1 MKNFTFA
8 LLYGKRVRLFQY
20 FLKQKKGGL
29 KKETG
34 GARLKK
40 PATPPGIVQ
49 RI

>member
-1 MKNFTFA
+1 
-8 LLYGKRVRLFQY
+8 LLLMGKRP
-20 FLKQKKGGL
+20 KKN
-29 KKETG
+29 ETG